1 MKRVIE
7 FLAVLAAVVC
17 FAACSSNDS
26 DENVSLSD
34 QFMYVGD
41 SVKIGS
47 GINVDNKFV
56 AYVSNDGYLH
66 ASHVGETTYGNNG
79 AKANITVKGRHKAF
93 DVITDW
99 GISPTELKSRVHDTP
114 IIDEEADGVYMVA
127 YKQVGCA
134 NLLIYEFKDN
144 KMHMVIA
151 MSNPSDEKEI
161 LDYLMERYV
170 FAPEEIQA
178 YTWGGADGLD
188 DAHITTIVGLKLNSD
203 FKFDYMLQTY
213 FISKKLGKNNA
224 KVNMMK
230 IQARKIM
237 TSMQII
243 H

>member
-1 MKRVIE
+1 
-7 FLAVLAAVVC
+7 
-17 FAACSSNDS
+17 
-26 DENVSLSD
+26 
-34 QFMYVGD
+34 
-41 SVKIGS
+41 
-47 GINVDNKFV
+47 
-56 AYVSNDGYLH
+56 
-66 ASHVGETTYGNNG
+66 
-79 AKANITVKGRHKAF
+79 
-93 DVITDW
+93 
-99 GISPTELKSRVHDTP
+99 
-114 IIDEEADGVYMVA
+114 
-127 YKQVGCA
+127 
-134 NLLIYEFKDN
+134 
-144 KMHMVIA
+144 MVIA

-230 IQARKIM
+230 MQARKIM